1 MNESAVNILIVEEE
15 SIVAMDLATGLQ
27 RDGYHIA
34 GVADNASDAR
44 ILFEN
49 NDIDIVLIDI
59 HIIGDKDGI
68 ETVTELVKIKQV
80 PVIYLTA
87 FTDAATVSRVKK
99 TYPAGFLT
107 KPYSINNVRVAIELA
122 LNNFAVLK
130 EQQGSGKVI
139 SIEDTLTRS
148 REIKADKETI
158 LQMNDCIF
166 VKQNYQFVKVKL
178 SDILYVE
185 SDNNY
190 THVITSEK
198 KIALRISLN
207 QLLEKIIFAQLV
219 RIHRSYA
226 VNMHAIQSFTEH
238 DIKVGKLELPIG
250 KQYKEFFLKRFDFR

>member
-1 MNESAVNILIVEEE
+1 MNQSAVNILIVEDE

-34 GVADNASDAR
+34 GVADNEPDAR
-44 ILFEN
+44 SLFEK

-59 HIIGDKDGI
+59 NILGDKDGI
-68 ETVTELVKIKQV
+68 DTVTELVKIKQV

-99 TYPAGFLT
+99 TYPAAFLT
-107 KPYSINNVRVAIELA
+107 KPYNINNVRIAIELA

-130 EQQGSGKVI
+130 EQQGTGKVI
-139 SIEDTLTRS
+139 SMVEAPAKGKETKT
-148 REIKADKETI
+148 DKETI

-166 VKQNYQFVKVKL
+166 VKQNYQFVKIKL

-190 THVITSEK
+190 THLITFDK

-207 QLLEKIIFAQLV
+207 QLLEKIIFTDLV

-226 VNMHAIQSFTEH
+226 VNMHAVQSFTEQ
-238 DIKVGKLELPIG
+238 DVKVGKAELPIG
-250 KQYKEFFLKRFDFR
+250 KQYKETFLKHFDFR

>member
-1 MNESAVNILIVEEE
+1 MNQSAVNILIVEDE
-15 SIVAMDLATGLQ
+15 SIVAMDLATGLE

-34 GVADNASDAR
+34 GVADNGADAR
-44 ILFEN
+44 SLFEK
-49 NDIDIVLIDI
+49 NDIDIILIDI
-59 HIIGDKDGI
+59 NIIGDKDGI
-68 ETVTELVKIKQV
+68 ETVSELVKIKQV

-87 FTDAATVSRVKK
+87 FTDVATVDRVKK

-107 KPYSINNVRVAIELA
+107 KPYSINNVRIAIELA

-130 EQQGSGKVI
+130 EQQGAGKVI
-139 SIEDTLTRS
+139 SMVESPGKGKETKT
-148 REIKADKETI
+148 DKETI

-166 VKQNYQFVKVKL
+166 VKQNYQFVKIKL

-190 THVITSEK
+190 THLMTSDK

-207 QLLEKIIFAQLV
+207 QLLEKIIFTELV

-226 VNMHAIQSFTEH
+226 VNMHAVQSFTEQ
-238 DIKVGKLELPIG
+238 DIKVGKTELPIG
-250 KQYKEFFLKRFDFR
+250 KQYKETFLKHFDFR

>member
-1 MNESAVNILIVEEE
+1 MNGTAVNILIVEDE
-15 SIVAMDLATGLQ
+15 SIVAMDLAMGLQ
-27 RDGYHIA
+27 RDGFNIA
-34 GVADNASDAR
+34 GVADNGSDAR
-44 ILFEN
+44 VLFES

-59 HIIGDKDGI
+59 NIIGDKDGI
-68 ETVTELVKIKQV
+68 ETVNELVKIKQV

-87 FTDAATVSRVKK
+87 FTDVATVNRVKK

-107 KPYSINNVRVAIELA
+107 KPYSINNVRIAIELA

-139 SIEDTLTRS
+139 SIEDS
-148 REIKADKETI
+148 PGKSKEIKADKETI

-185 SDNNY
+185 SENNY

-207 QLLEKIIFAQLV
+207 QLLEKIIFSQLV
-219 RIHRSYA
+219 RIHRSFA
-226 VNMHAIQSFTEH
+226 VNIHAIQSFTEQ
-238 DIKVGKLELPIG
+238 DIKVGKTELPIG
-250 KQYKEFFLKRFDFR
+250 KQYKDAFLKKFDFR